1 MPRSQTGKTS
11 STHSV
16 WESTRCIIMSDI
28 KQHEKGELEE
38 KQKGIYYVKA
48 SSLTNISHQKV
59 FKTDRKGSF

>member
-1 MPRSQTGKTS
+1 
-11 STHSV
+11 
-16 WESTRCIIMSDI
+16 MSDI